1 IYSCPVM
8 IALLLLL
15 PSVRASGVDDTFA
28 SCFNRTTRR
37 SIDNY
42 PPIAEFTRT
51 TAVQCMRECVIAAGN
66 REPIVCRA
74 FTYERFTKKCRVYDH
89 DGSQLPA
96 VVYPANDIDLFVRI
110 NTQGSCGGSLATH
123 PNYHRN
129 RENFHVLRESEEETR
144 VAEIDMNDITG
155 WPKEIKTD
163 NVRESSLL
171 PGNAAT
177 TTVHDGDFDHRS
189 RARAVPTHPHAK
201 GDSFEKTKKEE
212 TKQKGQSRGQKI
224 QSVQK
229 LQTGATLKSKAK
241 SELELKCTNGE
252 GYYVV
257 LGNQIVAP
265 TNLKTSMR
273 SFDKIEQGECA
284 RLCTENK
291 TPTKERFECKSIN
304 YFPSKR
310 RCEMFSILSE
320 PHGPGNLLENRHSI
334 YAEKFCISELADD
347 CESEEVFI
355 LHVQKTMK
363 SKAEETL
370 RGDSITSCLEK
381 CFSRKFC
388 RSVVF
393 DSSKHQCRL
402 HKDSPGDARNNVIET
417 KPGVVLIEN
426 GCRRN
431 AKPIEIP
438 KSRGL
443 SRKLVK
449 NSIRRAPERSVVANN
464 VEFSTSVEAPWGE
477 WSDCTFKSAGKRF
490 RVRTRDCGDD
500 AEAPKCRD
508 GGMELENC

>member
-1 IYSCPVM
+1 
-8 IALLLLL
+8 LLILL
-15 PSVRASGVDDTFA
+15 PAVGAVSSVDETFA

-66 REPIVCRA
+66 RNPVVCRS
-74 FTYERFTKKCRVYDH
+74 FTFERFTKKCQLYDH

-96 VVYPANDIDLFVRI
+96 VVFPANDIDLFVRMS
-110 NTQGSCGGSLATH
+110 TQGSCGGSLATH
-123 PNYHRN
+123 PHFHRH
-129 RENFHVLRESEEETR
+129 RENFHVMRETEEETR
-144 VAEIDMNDITG
+144 ASEIDANDITG
-155 WPKEIKTD
+155 WPKDIQPA
-163 NVRESSLL
+163 NIRESSLL
-171 PGNAAT
+171 PGKKAAT
-177 TTVHDGDFDHRS
+177 QVHDGDADHRS
-189 RARAVPTHPHAK
+189 RARAVVTHPRVSK
-201 GDSFEKTKKEE
+201 GESFEKDEH
-212 TKQKGQSRGQKI
+212 KG

-229 LQTGATLKSKAK
+229 VQKIKSVSTTTKAPK
-241 SELELKCTNGE
+241 EHDIILIIAAEMACSNGE

-265 TNLKTSMR
+265 ANQKTTMR
-273 SFDKIEQGECA
+273 SFEKIEQGECG
-284 RLCTENK
+284 RLCTDNK
-291 TPTKERFECKSIN
+291 TPKKERFECKSIN

-347 CESEEVFI
+347 CDPEEVFI

-393 DSSKHQCRL
+393 DSAKHQCRL
-402 HKDSPGDARNNVIET
+402 HKDSPGDARNNVVET
-417 KPGVVLIEN
+417 SPGVVLIEN

-431 AKPIEIP
+431 AKPIDMP

-443 SRKLVK
+443 SRKLAK
-449 NSIRRAPERSVVANN
+449 NSIRRAPEHSSSTSSNN
-464 VEFSTSVEAPWGE
+464 SEFSSPVEAEWGD
-477 WSDCTFKSAGKRF
+477 WSECTFKSAGKRF
-490 RVRTRDCGDD
+490 RVRTKNCEEGDES
-500 AEAPKCRD
+500 AACRQN
-508 GGMELENC
+508 GMELENC